1 VNVLLFTFVSYFSY
15 LSHLKSQLIVRI
27 CIFSPLS
34 ALHNSQHLSHR
45 PFFKAFMLQPLV
57 VTVIS
62 LLPNSHVI
70 DWPPLSRKSAAGNLQ
85 TQIRPLWPC
94 SSRINENLKVNTKVA
109 HTFNISHSCWCSE
122 LKIHLHSCQSTMQ
135 QVLHR
140 SVTSSSALYFIRYSP
155 Y

>member
-1 VNVLLFTFVSYFSY
+1 MP
-15 LSHLKSQLIVRI
+15 I

-62 LLPNSHVI
+62 LLPNNQVI
-70 DWPPLSRKSAAGNLQ
+70 DWPPLSRKSAAGNLP

-94 SSRINENLKVNTKVA
+94 SSCVNENLNVNTKVA
-109 HTFNISHSCWCSE
+109 HTFHISFMLMFRAVDTTTQLPIYHATGTT
-122 LKIHLHSCQSTMQ
+122 LKCHKQFC
-135 QVLHR
+135 
-140 SVTSSSALYFIRYSP
+140 FIFYQIFTILTQC